1 MSASCGSYQQLRG
14 PPIKQRQPSPTLL
27 PRFSPYIRWNHDIC
41 WADRCHLLIYRRPP
55 EVQSRNPTACT
66 ANIILVAAVS
76 QVSAI
81 MTLVWILTC
90 LLAVATVLPSVPC
103 PSGIVRVCEFPRLQ
117 IAALAI
123 LLMLALLMFDA
134 TNTERGI
141 LWTVQG
147 LIVLAQGRAAF
158 MYTSFHPV
166 QSVQNS
172 EPSDPGRSLRVFSA
186 NVKLSNRSY
195 GLTLD
200 IAHKADPDIALF
212 MEVDDAWIAALAPLT
227 SGMPHSVA
235 CPRDDAYGMLLLS
248 RFPLVNP
255 ETRYLVFDT
264 VPSIKTGVQLRSGEI
279 ISLYAVHPEP
289 PVPYEDTIGRDG
301 ELVLI
306 AQDVKRDPLPA
317 IVAGDLNDVA
327 WSRTT
332 RRFQRLSGLLD
343 PRVGRGFFN
352 TFDARFPGL
361 RWPLDHLFHDARFR
375 LSRIE
380 VLPYVGSDHFPIL
393 FELSLK
399 KKEASDAPVAE
410 PDHDDKQ
417 EAAELA
423 VQAPSLDRPPVGENW
438 ERS

>member
-1 MSASCGSYQQLRG
+1 
-14 PPIKQRQPSPTLL
+14 
-27 PRFSPYIRWNHDIC
+27 
-41 WADRCHLLIYRRPP
+41 
-55 EVQSRNPTACT
+55 
-66 ANIILVAAVS
+66 
-76 QVSAI
+76 

-90 LLAVATVLPSVPC
+90 LLAAASILPWVPW

-123 LLMLALLMFDA
+123 LLMLALFMLDA
-134 TNTERGI
+134 DTTERGF
-141 LWTVQG
+141 LMALQG
-147 LIVLAQGRAAF
+147 LILLAQGRAAF
-158 MYTSFHPV
+158 MYTPFHPV
-166 QSVQNS
+166 QSVQVAG
-172 EPSDPGRSLRVFSA
+172 PSDPDRRLRIFSA
-186 NVKLSNRSY
+186 NVKMSNRSY
-195 GLTLD
+195 ALTLD
-200 IAHKADPDIALF
+200 VAERADPDIAVF
-212 MEVDDAWIAALAPLT
+212 MEVDDDWITALAALRST
-227 SGMPHSVA
+227 MPHSVE
-235 CPRDDAYGMLLLS
+235 CPRDDSYGMLLLS
-248 RFPLVNP
+248 RLPLVNP

-264 VPSIKTGVQLRSGEI
+264 VPSIKTGVQLRSGDI
-279 ISLYAVHPEP
+279 IRLYAVHPEP

-301 ELVLI
+301 ELVLV
-306 AQDVKRDPLPA
+306 AHEVKRDPLPA

-393 FELSLK
+393 FELVLK

-410 PDHDDKQ
+410 PDKDDKQ
-417 EAAELA
+417 EAAELGVEA
-423 VQAPSLDRPPVGENW
+423 ESLDRRPVGENW

>member
-1 MSASCGSYQQLRG
+1 
-14 PPIKQRQPSPTLL
+14 
-27 PRFSPYIRWNHDIC
+27 
-41 WADRCHLLIYRRPP
+41 
-55 EVQSRNPTACT
+55 
-66 ANIILVAAVS
+66 
-76 QVSAI
+76 

-134 TNTERGI
+134 ANTERGI
-141 LWTVQG
+141 LWAVQG

-172 EPSDPGRSLRVFSA
+172 EPSDPGRSLRIFSA

-200 IAHKADPDIALF
+200 IAQKADPDIALF

-235 CPRDDAYGMLLLS
+235 CPRDDTYGMLLLS

-279 ISLYAVHPEP
+279 IREP
-289 PVPYEDTIGRDG
+289 
-301 ELVLI
+301 
-306 AQDVKRDPLPA
+306 
-317 IVAGDLNDVA
+317 
-327 WSRTT
+327 
-332 RRFQRLSGLLD
+332 LS
-343 PRVGRGFFN
+343 N
-352 TFDARFPGL
+352 
-361 RWPLDHLFHDARFR
+361 
-375 LSRIE
+375 
-380 VLPYVGSDHFPIL
+380 
-393 FELSLK
+393 
-399 KKEASDAPVAE
+399 
-410 PDHDDKQ
+410 
-417 EAAELA
+417 
-423 VQAPSLDRPPVGENW
+423 PPNMAH
-438 ERS
+438 